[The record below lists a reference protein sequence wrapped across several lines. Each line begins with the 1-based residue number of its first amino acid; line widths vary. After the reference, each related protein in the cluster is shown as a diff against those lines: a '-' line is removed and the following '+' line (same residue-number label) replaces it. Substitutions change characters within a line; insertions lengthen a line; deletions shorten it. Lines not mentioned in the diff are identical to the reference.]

1 MRHTFLQQDELAQ
14 TSTSVTHERH
24 VVKTAPSPWQLLL
37 RLRWP
42 LGGAIAVAFALG
54 QLFEALF
61 FGPVVSQQRLL
72 LDVVSWGLLGGVAV
86 WFSLTW
92 VSRQERRH
100 QAGLE
105 QALLE
110 QQELNRQLQRSNN
123 QLALLSDVNRH
134 IAESTTLDDILNAA
148 LQFPQRL
155 IPIRA
160 GALLLHA
167 PDGLVETRVLGASP
181 DELSSWRAQLGI
193 EQQAAVDDRPRLVH
207 GPNELTDTVA
217 CLLLPLFDGS
227 AMIGY
232 LELYGDRSLIIP
244 DDELVLLQTIASEI
258 AEAILSARRRSREE
272 RAIYE
277 LERAIADERARIA
290 RDIHDGIAQML
301 AFRRM
306 RIDLWLDWLNT
317 DRERLKQELIDNKQ
331 ILREQIAEL
340 RRAIFA
346 LRPVQFD
353 ELGFIGGLRRYITE
367 FANQHGWR
375 VQIDVARA
383 PGTLLPEYEAICFRI
398 IQEALTNVAKHARA
412 TQVMVTIDQADGG
425 LWISVRD
432 DGIGFEPGIV
442 MERSGHLGL
451 RQMQERLHT
460 IRGQATILSQP
471 GAGTEVRGWLP
482 LQNERHER
490 IAA

>member
-1 MRHTFLQQDELAQ
+1 MTHDHHPA
-14 TSTSVTHERH
+14 TSS
-24 VVKTAPSPWQLLL
+24 PSPWQQLL

-42 LGGAIAVAFALG
+42 LGGTIAIAFALG
-54 QLFEALF
+54 QLLESLF
-61 FGPVVSQQRLL
+61 FGPVVSLQRMV
-72 LDVVSWGLLGGVAV
+72 LDVVSWGVLGGVAV
-86 WFSLTW
+86 WLALTW
-92 VSRQERRH
+92 VSRQERRY

-105 QALLE
+105 RALQE
-110 QQELNRQLQRSNN
+110 QQELNRRLQRSNS

-134 IAESTTLDDILNAA
+134 IAESTTLDDVLNAA

-155 IPIRA
+155 IPMRA

-167 PDGLVETRVLGASP
+167 PDGVIETRVTGASA
-181 DELSSWRAQLGI
+181 EQLRIWRVQLGI
-193 EQQAAVDDRPRLVH
+193 EQALPVDPQPRLLH
-207 GPNELTDTVA
+207 GPNERADGIA
-217 CLLLPLFDGS
+217 CLLVPLFDGS
-227 AMIGY
+227 AMIGC
-232 LELYGDRSLIIP
+232 LELYVDRSVVIP
-244 DDELVLLQTIASEI
+244 DDELLLLQTIASEI
-258 AEAILSARRRSREE
+258 AEAIVSARRRSREE

-290 RDIHDGIAQML
+290 RDIHDGIAQTL

-306 RIDLWLDWLNT
+306 RIDLWLDWLYT
-317 DRERLKQELIDNKQ
+317 DQERLKQELIDNKQ
-331 ILREQIAEL
+331 MLREQIAEL

-353 ELGFIGGLRRYITE
+353 ELGFIGGLHRYITE

-375 VQIDVARA
+375 AQIDMGGA
-383 PGTLLPEYEAICFRI
+383 PGSLSPEYEAICFRI

-412 TQVMVTIDQADGG
+412 TEVIVKIEEAEGG

-432 DGIGFEPGIV
+432 DGIGFDPGII
-442 MERSGHLGL
+442 MERSGQVGL
-451 RQMQERLHT
+451 RQMQERLQT

-482 LQNERHER
+482 LPSERHER

>member
-1 MRHTFLQQDELAQ
+1 MIDDR
-14 TSTSVTHERH
+14 SVAT
-24 VVKTAPSPWQLLL
+24 TPPSPWQLLL

-54 QLFEALF
+54 QLLEALF
-61 FGPVVSQQRLL
+61 LGPIASQQRMI
-72 LDVVSWGLLGGVAV
+72 LDIVGWGLLGGLAV

-105 QALLE
+105 QALQE
-110 QQELNRQLQRSNN
+110 QQALNRQLQRSNS
-123 QLALLSDVNRH
+123 QLALLSDVNRR
-134 IAESTTLDDILNAA
+134 IAESTTLDDVLDDA
-148 LQFPQRL
+148 LHFAQRL
-155 IPIRA
+155 IPLRA

-167 PDGLVETRVLGASP
+167 PDSVVETRILGASA
-181 DELSSWRAQLGI
+181 DQIRNWRAELGI
-193 EQQAAVDDRPRLVH
+193 EQLVLDDHHPQFVRNPGDQAA
-207 GPNELTDTVA
+207 GVA
-217 CLLLPLFDGS
+217 CLLVPLFNGI
-227 AMIGY
+227 ARIGY
-232 LELYGDRSLIIP
+232 LELYVDPVISIP
-244 DDELVLLQTIASEI
+244 DDELGLLQTIASEI
-258 AEAILSARRRSREE
+258 AEAIMSARRRSREE

-290 RDIHDGIAQML
+290 RDIHDGIAQTL

-331 ILREQIAEL
+331 MLREQIAEL

-367 FANQHGWR
+367 FANQHGWQ
-375 VQIDVARA
+375 VQIDMAGA
-383 PGTLLPEYEAICFRI
+383 PGVLSPEYEAICFRT

-412 TQVMVTIDQADGG
+412 TQVTVSIDHADGG
-425 LWISVRD
+425 LCISVRD
-432 DGIGFEPGIV
+432 DGIGFDPGTV
-442 MERSGHLGL
+442 MERSSQLGL

-460 IRGQATILSQP
+460 IRGQATILSHP
-471 GAGTEVRGWLP
+471 GAGTEVRAWLP
-482 LQNERHER
+482 LDNERRER
-490 IAA
+490 IEA